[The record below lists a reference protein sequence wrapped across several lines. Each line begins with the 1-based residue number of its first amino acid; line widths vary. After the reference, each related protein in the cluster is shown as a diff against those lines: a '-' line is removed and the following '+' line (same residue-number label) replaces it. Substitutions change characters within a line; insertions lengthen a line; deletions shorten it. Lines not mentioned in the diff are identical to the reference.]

1 MVGRPVGCPCPGRRR
16 GGSALTT
23 GSARVDR
30 RVEALCGHGCGA
42 VREYIQALRDGRP
55 LPQFEGLD
63 AGERRL
69 LQQELE
75 SIMAVYGRPPGG
87 A

>member
-1 MVGRPVGCPCPGRRR
+1 
-16 GGSALTT
+16 
-23 GSARVDR
+23 
-30 RVEALCGHGCGA
+30 